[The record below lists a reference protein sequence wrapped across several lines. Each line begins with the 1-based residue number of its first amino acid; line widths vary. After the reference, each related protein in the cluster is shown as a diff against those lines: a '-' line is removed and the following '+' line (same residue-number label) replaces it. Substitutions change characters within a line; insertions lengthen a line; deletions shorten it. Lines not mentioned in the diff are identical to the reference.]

1 MPEYRRK
8 FRKQIRRLED
18 SIEEL
23 SNLTISNYE
32 GAIDLFNNYSDEKYQ
47 KIEENTK
54 EITEKSQEVEQ
65 MCLKLL
71 AMEQPVA
78 NDLRFIESSIKISSH
93 LKRISK
99 LSIDIARIASDL
111 KVDEIPEKPLE
122 SMNKMAAETGSMLKR
137 SIRSFLTR
145 NSEEAAEL
153 EEDDDVVDDLFDEF
167 LLTITKTMKENT
179 DTIDVLV
186 PFILTSRYLER
197 IADRSESIGAKVLLM
212 NKYETEENPHLSH
225 IPKK

>member
-137 SIRSFLTR
+137 SIRSFITR

-212 NKYETEENPHLSH
+212 NKYETE
-225 IPKK
+225 

>member
-54 EITEKSQEVEQ
+54 EITAKSQEVEQ

-99 LSIDIARIASDL
+99 LSIDIARIASNL

-122 SMNKMAAETGSMLKR
+122 SMNKMATETGSMLKR

-212 NKYETEENPHLSH
+212 NKYETE
-225 IPKK
+225 

>member
-47 KIEENTK
+47 KIEENTQ
-54 EITEKSQEVEQ
+54 EITENSQEVEQ

-212 NKYETEENPHLSH
+212 NKYETE
-225 IPKK
+225 

>member
-8 FRKQIRRLED
+8 FRKQIQRLED

-54 EITEKSQEVEQ
+54 EITAKSQEVEQ

-212 NKYETEENPHLSH
+212 NKYETE
-225 IPKK
+225 

>member
-54 EITEKSQEVEQ
+54 EITEKRQEVEQ

-71 AMEQPVA
+71 AMEHPVA

-212 NKYETEENPHLSH
+212 NKYETE
-225 IPKK
+225 

>member
-23 SNLTISNYE
+23 SNLTISKYE

-212 NKYETEENPHLSH
+212 NKYETE
-225 IPKK
+225 

>member
-54 EITEKSQEVEQ
+54 EITAKSQEVEQ

-99 LSIDIARIASDL
+99 LSIDIARIASNL

-212 NKYETEENPHLSH
+212 NKYETE
-225 IPKK
+225 

>member
-54 EITEKSQEVEQ
+54 EITAKSQEVEQ

-99 LSIDIARIASDL
+99 LSIDIARIASEL

-212 NKYETEENPHLSH
+212 NKYETE
-225 IPKK
+225 

>member
-122 SMNKMAAETGSMLKR
+122 SMNKLAAETGSMLKR

-212 NKYETEENPHLSH
+212 NKYETE
-225 IPKK
+225 

>member
-71 AMEQPVA
+71 AMEQPLA

-212 NKYETEENPHLSH
+212 NKYETE
-225 IPKK
+225 

>member
-54 EITEKSQEVEQ
+54 EITAKSQEVEQ

-212 NKYETEENPHLSH
+212 NKYETE
-225 IPKK
+225 

>member
-212 NKYETEENPHLSH
+212 NKYETE
-225 IPKK
+225 

>member
-93 LKRISK
+93 LKRIS
-99 LSIDIARIASDL
+99 LRL
-111 KVDEIPEKPLE
+111 
-122 SMNKMAAETGSMLKR
+122 TGKR
-137 SIRSFLTR
+137 LT
-145 NSEEAAEL
+145 EAC
-153 EEDDDVVDDLFDEF
+153 
-167 LLTITKTMKENT
+167 
-179 DTIDVLV
+179 
-186 PFILTSRYLER
+186 ILTQAEK
-197 IADRSESIGAKVLLM
+197 SI
-212 NKYETEENPHLSH
+212 
-225 IPKK
+225 